1 MQKIPLFILIIF
13 LFSCNE
19 SNNNETEKIF
29 DTDTTLTDSAEVKE
43 NVDLSGCYMRVTG
56 RDTLLLRIN
65 QNGDDITGTLEFDNY
80 QKDSSSG
87 SLKGKKSADGLIHV
101 YYDFFAEGMRSV
113 REMYFKPGN
122 KKLTMATGD
131 MDYSGDTAIFKNAPQ
146 LFYSQSDA
154 LTLVDCEILDNRK

>member
-1 MQKIPLFILIIF
+1 MQKLPLYILMIF
-13 LFSCNE
+13 LLACNE
-19 SNNNETEKIF
+19 SDNNTTEKVFI
-29 DTDTTLTDSAEVKE
+29 TDTTLTDSAQVKE
-43 NVDLSGCYMRVTG
+43 QADLSGCYIRVTG

-65 QNGDDITGTLEFDNY
+65 QNGDEISGTLEFDNFE
-80 QKDSSSG
+80 KDSSSG
-87 SLKGKKSADGLIHV
+87 SLKGKKSEDGIIHV

-131 MDYSGDTAIFKNAPQ
+131 MDYSGDTAYFINAPQ

-154 LTLVDCEILDNRK
+154 ITLIDCDIMNNR